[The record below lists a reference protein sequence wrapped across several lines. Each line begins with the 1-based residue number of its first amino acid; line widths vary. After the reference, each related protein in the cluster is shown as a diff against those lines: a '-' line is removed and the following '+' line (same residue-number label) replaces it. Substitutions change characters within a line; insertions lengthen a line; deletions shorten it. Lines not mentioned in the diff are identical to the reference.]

1 LDKLSGDYI
10 RGFTAGLQKV
20 QEIMQYIESDM
31 KFHKRRMNTK
41 SLMEILN
48 CAIKDREK
56 LRENPEAF
64 VRCTNDGGFE
74 VYEPMRRVKPND
86 CS

>member
-1 LDKLSGDYI
+1 
-10 RGFTAGLQKV
+10 
-20 QEIMQYIESDM
+20 
-31 KFHKRRMNTK
+31 
-41 SLMEILN
+41 MEILN

-86 CS
+86 YS